1 MEKKRKKRAKLVLKR
16 EHLDFIGEHG
26 ADEYPHEACG
36 LMLGHIK
43 ESEAEII
50 FICDTLRRARNLSDN
65 PYRFNLSPQD
75 FMKIQDEAD
84 EKGFEIIG
92 VYHTH
97 PDHPPIASQ
106 FDLESAIEGLF
117 YIIMSVRDG
126 KPAEFKG
133 WVLDSEGEKRKFVEA
148 EISILDES

>member
-1 MEKKRKKRAKLVLKR
+1 MMRGKLILRK
-16 EHLDFIGEHG
+16 EHIEFIGEHG
-26 ADEYPHEACG
+26 AEAYPYEACG
-36 LMLGHIK
+36 LILGKIEEK
-43 ESEAEII
+43 ENETI
-50 FICDTLRRARNLSDN
+50 FLSKVLKRARNLSDN
-65 PYRFNLSPQD
+65 PYRFILSPED

-84 EKGFEIIG
+84 KIGLEIIG

-126 KPAEFKG
+126 KPSDFKG
-133 WVLDSEGEKRKFVEA
+133 WLLHSENKIKKFVES
-148 EISILDES
+148 EVEVVD